1 MTTEKTRGRKP
12 LNTAVESVGP
22 QFVGATPADM
32 AEQERR
38 VNLAL
43 IEIHDNATA
52 LAAQLGYEGGLEIG
66 ALEDEIRFYQRRS
79 VEAVL
84 ELGKRLL
91 ILKELTPHGEF
102 KQRIELLDINYTMA
116 TRFMASTLKFSKVA
130 SAQLLA
136 AAGTQ
141 SKLLELLVLDNDEI
155 DALESGESVRGIT
168 LDDVD
173 TMSAKELRAAL
184 REAKDDIEAKE
195 RLLGEKNAK
204 LDELAAKT
212 DKKRKRAVDPWP
224 DEVAGLKD
232 DLHGLGKI
240 IDEGLGKVLT
250 LIDAT
255 ELAILPYEPG
265 SDAYNG
271 YKTVVHHLGE
281 SVDRLATLV
290 AGLRNEYDT
299 RLGGLIEIDK
309 TYLLEDPADME
320 GSEGFDVLAGTIT
333 QDDLS
338 DEA

>member
-1 MTTEKTRGRKP
+1 MSRGRKP
-12 LNTAVESVGP
+12 TSTAVEQVGP
-22 QFVGATPADM
+22 EFTGATPTDM

-38 VNLAL
+38 VNRALA
-43 IEIHDNATA
+43 ESHDNAHA
-52 LAAQLGYEGGLEIG
+52 LAAQLGYEGGLSVG

-102 KQRIELLDINYTMA
+102 KQRIELLDISYQMA
-116 TRFMASTLKFSKVA
+116 SKFMVSTLKFSKVSSTRLLTAA
-130 SAQLLA
+130 SSQ
-136 AAGTQ
+136 T
-141 SKLLELLVLDNDEI
+141 KLLELLVLDDGEI
-155 DALESGESVRGIT
+155 EALESGASVRGIT

-173 TMSAKELRAAL
+173 TMSVKELRAAL
-184 REAKDDIEAKE
+184 REAKEDIEAKE

-204 LDELAAKT
+204 IDELASRT
-212 DKKRKRAVDPWP
+212 DKKRKRAADPWP

-255 ELAILPYEPG
+255 DTVVMQLEPG

-281 SVDRLATLV
+281 SVERMVTLV
-290 AGLRNEYDT
+290 AGLRNEYET
-299 RLGGLIEIDK
+299 RLADLIAVDK
-309 TYLLEDPADME
+309 TFTVEDED
-320 GSEGFDVLAGTIT
+320 
-333 QDDLS
+333 
-338 DEA
+338 